1 LIERRRSSG
10 SLDMI
15 TDEMIKQHLQ
25 NNHKMVDGEREEEM
39 VIGGEEVGYDE
50 NKEVKKD
57 EPPHDTG

>member
-1 LIERRRSSG
+1 
-10 SLDMI
+10 LDMI